1 METYMQTTLETKLDK
16 EAASRARRQRRSAG
30 VVVVE
35 YAFLLVFFGIP
46 VIVGTMALGLHM
58 IKGYGEVRND
68 LLHVGP

>member
-1 METYMQTTLETKLDK
+1 MQTSLEEKLDT
-16 EAASRARRQRRSAG
+16 EAAIQGRRRRRSAG

-46 VIVGTMALGLHM
+46 VIVGTMALGVHM
-58 IKGYGEVRND
+58 IKGYGEIRSD